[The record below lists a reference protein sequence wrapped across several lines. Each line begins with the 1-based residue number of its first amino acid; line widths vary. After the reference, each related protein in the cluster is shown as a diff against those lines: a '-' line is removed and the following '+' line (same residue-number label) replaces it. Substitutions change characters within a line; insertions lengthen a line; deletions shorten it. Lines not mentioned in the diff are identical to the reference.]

1 LTTVY
6 PDARLVLLHRDPI
19 ALCASVCSLITALS
33 GCFSDADHSAYIA
46 EHWQAMLEE
55 SIRRVDVFRAEHPE
69 HPIVDI
75 QYDDLVRDPVATVA
89 SIYESIGD
97 RLDGETREAMTRY
110 AAAHPRGSLGVHGY
124 TLAQYGLDAAE
135 ISERFSGYVNRY
147 NVEQPTA
154 RELP

>member
-1 LTTVY
+1 
-6 PDARLVLLHRDPI
+6 
-19 ALCASVCSLITALS
+19 VCSLITALS

-55 SIRRVDVFRAEHPE
+55 SIRRVDVFRALHPE

-97 RLDGETREAMTRY
+97 RLDDETRETMTRY

-124 TLAQYGLDAAE
+124 TLAQHGLDAAE

-147 NVEQPTA
+147 NVAQPPA